1 MSEQAPNLT
10 VSQSPTVGVTVRSG
24 LQLLT
29 GGFITE
35 GIELFVY
42 DFTEN
47 QAKWAAG
54 AFTLLLVFIQNFLE
68 RRRNQKFIG
77 AAPVPRIEGEHGHY
91 DVPGVVVIVAISI
104 VVWLAMY
111 ALVLK

>member
-24 LQLLT
+24 IQLLT

-42 DFTEN
+42 DFTED
-47 QAKWAAG
+47 QAKWATG
-54 AFTLLLVFIQNFLE
+54 AFTLLLVFTQNFIE

-77 AAPVPRIEGEHGHY
+77 AAPVPSVAPEG
-91 DVPGVVVIVAISI
+91 V
-104 VVWLAMY
+104 
-111 ALVLK
+111 